1 MADIT
6 LEMIMN
12 RLQTMHSTLQGSIDD
27 VTNGV
32 SSLSNRIDVLE
43 TNLTRQIDAID
54 ARLDAIEIESLP
66 RRVTALEKAVLHA
79 S

>member
-12 RLQTMHSTLQGSIDD
+12 RLQGMQSTLQASIDD
-27 VTNGV
+27 VRNGV

-43 TNLTRQIDAID
+43 TNLSRQIDGID
-54 ARLDAIEIESLP
+54 TRLDAVEIETLP
-66 RRVTALEKAVLHA
+66 RRVTALEKAILR
-79 S
+79 